1 MSSSPHLPSSE
12 AGDPQT
18 KFLCLMADSWGAVT
32 KQSPLKINELNDGSE
47 KRSWWWSGREGP
59 WGWQKEEGWTPRKW
73 QWWEPLSLSP
83 LPSLPSPSL
92 PPPVASPSTLLSSRE
107 PRQIERQGDY
117 EDVSWS
123 VGRREGSSA
132 PDEVRGEPRRVTH
145 GRPCVC
151 VWQTVKWCVVARL
164 RCTWA
169 LHLWLIGLVMC
180 NGPICSV
187 LFFFFYL

>member
-1 MSSSPHLPSSE
+1 MMVWRRDGDGGRGGRGRGDGRRRQAGLVTSDSIGAPALLPAPHLPSH
-12 AGDPQT
+12 PH
-18 KFLCLMADSWGAVT
+18 
-32 KQSPLKINELNDGSE
+32 
-47 KRSWWWSGREGP
+47 R
-59 WGWQKEEGWTPRKW
+59 
-73 QWWEPLSLSP
+73 
-83 LPSLPSPSL
+83 
-92 PPPVASPSTLLSSRE
+92 PPVASPSILLSSQE
-107 PRQIERQGDY
+107 PEQIERQGDY

-123 VGRREGSSA
+123 GGRREGRSA
-132 PDEVRGEPRRVTH
+132 PDEVRGELRRVTH